1 ADGTGWSEGVG
12 VLLVERLSTA
22 VRRGHPVL
30 ALVRGTAV
38 NQDGASNGLT
48 APNGPAQQRVIRAAL
63 ADAGLSTADVDV
75 VEAHGTGTVL
85 GDPIEAQALLATY
98 GQGRA
103 ADRPLWLGSIK
114 SNLGHAQAA
123 AGVGGIIKMV
133 MAMRAGLMPRT
144 LHADEP
150 TTHVDWSSG
159 SVALL
164 TEAREWTGDGRPRR
178 SAVSS
183 FGVSGTN
190 AHVILEAAPD
200 PDPVRGSE
208 RADAAGDVP
217 LVLTARSPQALTA
230 QAARLLAGGDRDLAD
245 VAHTLAGRARL
256 PHRAVAFGRA
266 ALEALAAGQAA
277 PALVTGTS
285 VTGRTAFVFSGQ
297 GSQRPGMGLEL
308 AASFPV
314 FAEAFDAACAELDV
328 HLDRPLREVI
338 AEGDDLDQTVY
349 TQTALFAVEV
359 ALFRL
364 VESFGV
370 TPDFLVGHSIG
381 EIAAAHVSGVLS
393 LADAAKLVAARGR
406 LMQALP
412 TGGVMVAVRATEADV
427 LPLLTDGV
435 SVAAIN
441 GPRSVVL
448 SGTADEVAAVAA
460 TYKSKRLRVS
470 HAFHSVLMEPML
482 AEFAEVAQ
490 TLTYAQ
496 PRIPVVSNVTG
507 QIAGIQ
513 DAAYWVRHVREAVR
527 FADGIATLESAG
539 VTTFVEIG
547 PDGVLSAMGADCVS
561 DAVFVPVQRSDRD
574 QPTTLL
580 TALAQVF
587 VRGVAVDWT
596 PCYPG
601 GRLIDLPTYAFQRR
615 RYWPAAAVGET

>member
-1 ADGTGWSEGVG
+1 MDPQQRLLLESTWEALERAGIDPETVRGEPVGVFVGASAQGYDTLLQGRDASAGYLLTGTAASVISGRLAYTFGFEGPAVTVDTACSASLVALHLAIRAIRNGECAMAVAGGAVVMATPTMFLEFSRQGGLAADGRCKAFGAGADGTGWSEGVG

-230 QAARLLAGGDRDLAD
+230 QAARLLTAGGDRDLAD

-308 AASFPV
+308 ASSFPV

-328 HLDRPLREVI
+328 TSTGRC
-338 AEGDDLDQTVY
+338 
-349 TQTALFAVEV
+349 
-359 ALFRL
+359 
-364 VESFGV
+364 
-370 TPDFLVGHSIG
+370 
-381 EIAAAHVSGVLS
+381 
-393 LADAAKLVAARGR
+393 AR
-406 LMQALP
+406 
-412 TGGVMVAVRATEADV
+412 
-427 LPLLTDGV
+427 
-435 SVAAIN
+435 
-441 GPRSVVL
+441 
-448 SGTADEVAAVAA
+448 
-460 TYKSKRLRVS
+460 
-470 HAFHSVLMEPML
+470 
-482 AEFAEVAQ
+482 
-490 TLTYAQ
+490 
-496 PRIPVVSNVTG
+496 
-507 QIAGIQ
+507 
-513 DAAYWVRHVREAVR
+513 
-527 FADGIATLESAG
+527 
-539 VTTFVEIG
+539 
-547 PDGVLSAMGADCVS
+547 
-561 DAVFVPVQRSDRD
+561 
-574 QPTTLL
+574 
-580 TALAQVF
+580 
-587 VRGVAVDWT
+587 
-596 PCYPG
+596 
-601 GRLIDLPTYAFQRR
+601 
-615 RYWPAAAVGET
+615 